1 MIIFQRKSYS
11 ALMIFMG
18 ALLISAQLGCMM
30 RKPSIKLDNESEEDE
45 YVGIIT
51 NEFEKDGCPWLIVYN
66 DGVEDKYL
74 IPVQLDDA
82 YKKNGLEVR
91 FAFHYSRIM
100 QQDCQMGQPVVLED
114 IEIK

>member
-1 MIIFQRKSYS
+1 MKFGQRMYSS
-11 ALMIFMG
+11 ALVILIG
-18 ALLISAQLGCMM
+18 ALFISSHYGCVMK
-30 RKPSIKLDNESEEDE
+30 KPSVKLDNESEEDE

-82 YKKNGLEVR
+82 FKKNGLKVE
-91 FAFHYSRIM
+91 FEFHYSRIA
-100 QQDCQMGQPVVLED
+100 QGDCQMGQPAVLEE
-114 IEIK
+114 IEVR